1 MLRDDPYVAFIIR
14 ATVDD
19 PQSLSP
25 EMAEELRREYDAAET
40 FDDLSPFALAMYNR
54 TKSILEVD
62 DSPICIDDTYENT
75 HWLTPTPERAGI
87 TSKAELET
95 YLKERN
101 WSMEAFKE
109 MPFYKMNKAAWDE
122 MNV

>member
-1 MLRDDPYVAFIIR
+1 MLRDDPYVALVIR

-19 PQSLSP
+19 PRMLSP
-25 EMAEELRREYDAAET
+25 SMMEELREEYDKAET
-40 FDDLSPFALAMYNR
+40 FEDLSFFALQMYRR
-54 TKSILEVD
+54 TKDILEEND
-62 DSPICIDDTYENT
+62 DPICIDDTYENT

-87 TSKAELET
+87 TSKAELEA

-122 MNV
+122 MDV